1 MEAVAV
7 FAVTDAIGYYE
18 QARTLL
24 QDQKPLQTELPVSEV
39 ERLYAHLGR
48 AYAFLNAWEKAQ
60 EAYEE
65 LLAYAR
71 QKPQFTLA
79 SMTLNRLAIVAVQQS
94 QDRSQVQAL
103 LEQAWHM
110 AQSSSDQRAL
120 AETEWNLAQI
130 NAVGWGDLK
139 RALPHDERALA
150 LARASNDKE
159 LEARNLSLL
168 GWIHLRVGDFQE
180 AMHCLEAALALY
192 ATLGNE
198 PTASGALSLPTNC
211 ATRLLKS

>member
-24 QDQKPLQTELPVSEV
+24 QDQKPLQAELPVSEV

-110 AQSSSDQRAL
+110 AQTSSDQRAL
-120 AETEWNLAQI
+120 AETAWNRAQI
-130 NAVGWGDLK
+130 TGIVWDDPKGAFPHGEH
-139 RALPHDERALA
+139 ALS
-150 LARASNDKE
+150 LARGIQDQE
-159 LEARNLSLL
+159 LEARSLYSL
-168 GWIHLRVGDFQE
+168 GWIYIRAGDF
-180 AMHCLEAALALY
+180 H
-192 ATLGNE
+192 
-198 PTASGALSLPTNC
+198 
-211 ATRLLKS
+211 